1 MFSLARSDWRR
12 LRHSTK
18 QSSRRERRSKS
29 LANRS
34 LLLEQLEARTV
45 LSASAMMDP
54 TGGQLAIDSQAYD
67 PASILVRF
75 RPGAAALNA
84 TNVVRGASNGRAF
97 SSVPGL
103 RVVKLGEG
111 VGVEAALHAFR
122 SNPNV
127 LYAEPNFRVR
137 TLATP
142 DDPSYSAL
150 YGLNNTGQ
158 TGGLDDA
165 DIDAPEA
172 WDITTGDGSIVVGV
186 IDTGVDYTHPDLADN
201 MWTNP
206 GEIPDNNI
214 DDEGNGFID
223 DVHGYN
229 FVSYNGNSLDDFFHG
244 THVAGTIGAVGNNGI
259 GVVGVNWNV
268 QIMSLKFLDSGGGG
282 YISDAVAAV
291 DYATM
296 MRNLWL
302 SSGGT
307 NGANIRLTSN
317 SWGGGGYDQALVDAI
332 NAGGDAGIM
341 FVAAAGNDGSDAD
354 IFPMYP
360 AAYESDNIISV
371 AATDSSDNLAY
382 FSNWGLNSVDLG
394 APGVNI
400 YSTFPTYVTDAM
412 YYNGFNT
419 DYETISGTS
428 MATPHVSGVAA
439 LAWSLNPSASVAEI
453 RAAILNNVDPI
464 AALDTSGFTPVAT
477 GGRLNAHKT
486 LQAIG
491 MAVAGSTPAAGS
503 TVDAAPVDFVIN
515 FSHPYDAATVDP
527 GDLTVNGVAATS
539 RTLTDSDTV
548 TFHFGAS
555 PVTAQGLQTMHI
567 SAGALAADSGTG
579 LPDLAIHEWTASFRY
594 DLLPMAVT
602 STEPADGSTV
612 TLPLATLKVHLN
624 EPVLASSIQTGDLVI
639 SQGSVDS
646 AGLDPAD
653 LTGKTIV
660 FGLSGI
666 LSEGTLSAS
675 IAAGTLTDAFGNPNL
690 AYSSSYTLDI
700 GTIPYATPLVPI
712 TPLGSLI
719 YDPSMSGIIQPASD
733 TDSFTINVDAGQ
745 TITVIVNPS
754 DTLQP
759 TVALSGPLAGSA
771 ASAGLGKEV
780 VLQTVG
786 ITPAG
791 LYTVTVGSAAGTG
804 PYTVQVILNAA
815 VELESHD
822 GGSNS
827 IPATAQNIDASFTP
841 LLKGATRGAVLG
853 RTDESNPIVTVFTAN
868 FESGN
873 DGFATTGLWHNSNGH
888 RYEGGHTAT
897 QSMYFGAGEKY
908 QQKGRQPETFVK
920 GTYEVIKKGKGG
932 GAQIA
937 TGTLTSPNINLPTGG
952 QLSLDFNYILQTQG
966 STSLD
971 LAQLQIKPTSSSTWT
986 TLASYNGVAESNFW
1000 RAANTVDVS
1009 AYAGQTVQLRF
1020 SFDTVDN
1027 QQNAFEGW
1035 YVDDV
1040 QVRQSVQ
1047 HDMYSFTVP
1056 SSQHVTVALQSAGD
1070 VNVLLQNAAGTT
1082 TLAAGV
1088 PGAVNVSKMI
1098 YNYSLPAGTYNLAVS
1113 GQTNTPYTLVVLRDA
1128 VFDREVNDSSD
1139 NAQPLGDTHVALG
1152 SLSNGESVTLNA
1164 FDSGWWDSTGFHDE
1178 FNDNY
1183 ITALLSGLEYRDFFV
1198 FDLSGVAQQIAA
1210 AELRVFNP
1218 YDGFFSPDPTETYSL
1233 FDVSTPLG
1241 SLEASGG
1248 GQTDIFND
1256 LGTGTNYG
1264 SQVVSPADNGQ
1275 FVSVSLNSAGL
1286 AALNASLGGQTALGG
1301 ALTSLSGAADQ
1312 YLFGYSGPDYSR
1324 QLVITLADPA
1334 DWYSF
1339 TAVAGSTI
1347 VLNTATPGDGLGEP
1361 GNTLN
1366 PHIDLYFNNVLVA
1379 SGIPMLDGRNE
1390 DISYLVPGGAG
1401 GTYKVKVTAEGGTA
1415 GDYIL
1420 DPVSTSPA
1428 PSALPLLVT
1437 AGTRP
1442 KTPAANSRV
1451 APVADLAASSL
1462 KGASLSQLSA
1472 ANVDRALATIGPG
1485 DNKELSHTRSKSE
1498 VEPELLEK
1506 LASSVARAM
1515 KLSLKRKR

>member
-1 MFSLARSDWRR
+1 MFSLARSDRRR
-12 LRHSTK
+12 LRSSTK
-18 QSSRRERRSKS
+18 QSSRRELRSKS
-29 LANRS
+29 FTNRS

-45 LSASAMMDP
+45 LSASAMIDP
-54 TGGQLAIDSQAYD
+54 TGGQLAIDSQSYD
-67 PASILVRF
+67 PGSIVVRF

-84 TNVVRGASNGRAF
+84 ADVVRGASNGRAF

-103 RVVKLGEG
+103 RVVKLGHG

-127 LYAEPNFRVR
+127 LYAEPNFHVR

-142 DDPSYSAL
+142 NDPSYSAL

-158 TGGLDDA
+158 TGGLADA

-186 IDTGVDYTHPDLADN
+186 IDTGVDYTHPDLAAN

-229 FVSYNGNSLDDFFHG
+229 FVSYNGNSIDDFFHG

-259 GVVGVNWNV
+259 GVTGVNWNV

-307 NGANIRLTSN
+307 MGANIRLTSN
-317 SWGGGGYDQALVDAI
+317 SWGGGGYDQALLDAI

-354 IFPMYP
+354 SFPMYP

-371 AATDSSDNLAY
+371 AATDSGDNLAY
-382 FSNWGLNSVDLG
+382 FSNWGLNSVDVG
-394 APGVNI
+394 APGVDI

-412 YYNGFNT
+412 FYNGFNT

-439 LAWSLNPSASVAEI
+439 LAWSLNPSATVAEI
-453 RAAILNNVDPI
+453 RAAILGNVDPI
-464 AALDTSGFTPVAT
+464 AALDTSCPTPVAT

-486 LQAIG
+486 LQALG

-503 TVDAAPVDFVIN
+503 IVGAAPVDFVIN
-515 FSHPYDAATVDP
+515 FSHPYDEATVDA

-555 PVTAQGLQTMHI
+555 PITVQGLQTMHI
-567 SAGALAADSGTG
+567 SAGALAAAGSAG
-579 LPDLAIHEWTASFRY
+579 LPDPAIHEWTASFRY
-594 DLLPMAVT
+594 DLLTMAVT
-602 STEPADGSTV
+602 STEPADGSAV
-612 TLPLATLKVHLN
+612 TLPLGTLKVHLN

-639 SQGSVDS
+639 SQGSVES

-653 LTGKTIV
+653 ITGKTIL

-675 IAAGTLTDAFGNPNL
+675 IAAGTLTDEFGNPNL

-719 YDPSMSGIIQPASD
+719 YDPLMSGIIQPATD

-759 TVALSGPLAGSA
+759 TVALSGPLAGGATSP
-771 ASAGLGKEV
+771 GLGKEI

-822 GGSNS
+822 GSGNS
-827 IPATAQNIDASFTP
+827 TPATAQNIDTSFTP

-853 RTDESNPIVTVFTAN
+853 RTDATNPIIPVYTAN

-873 DGFATTGLWHNSNGH
+873 DGFATTGQWHQSIGH
-888 RYEGGHTAT
+888 GSEGGHSPTH
-897 QSMYFGAGEKY
+897 SMYFGTGEKY
-908 QQKGRQPETFVK
+908 AQKGRGPITFTK
-920 GTYEVIKKGKGG
+920 GTYELKSKGKVQTT
-932 GAQIA
+932 A
-937 TGTLTSPNINLPTGG
+937 GTITSPNINLPTGG
-952 QLSLDFNYILQTQG
+952 QLSVDFNYILQTQG
-966 STSLD
+966 STTLD

-986 TLASYNGVAESNFW
+986 TLASYNGVAESNLW
-1000 RAANTVDVS
+1000 RAADPVDVS
-1009 AYAGQTVQLRF
+1009 AYAGQAVQLRF
-1020 SFDTVDN
+1020 NFDTVN
-1027 QQNAFEGW
+1027 GQQNNFEGW

-1040 QVRQSVQ
+1040 RVRQSVQ

-1152 SLSNGESVTLNA
+1152 SLSNGETVTLNA
-1164 FDSGWWDSTGFHDE
+1164 FDSGWWDATGFHDE

-1183 ITALLSGLEYRDFFV
+1183 VTALLSGLEYRDFFV

-1248 GQTDIFND
+1248 GQTAIFND

-1301 ALTSLSGAADQ
+1301 ALTSLSGEADQ
-1312 YLFGYSGPDYSR
+1312 YLFGYSGQDSR

-1347 VLNTATPGDGLGEP
+1347 LLNTATPGDGAGEP

-1366 PHIDLYFNNVLVA
+1366 PRIELYFNNALVA
-1379 SGIPMLDGRNE
+1379 SGVPMLDGRNE

-1401 GTYKVKVTAEGGTA
+1401 GTYKVKVTAQGGTA

-1420 DPVSTSPA
+1420 DPISTSPA
-1428 PSALPLLVT
+1428 PSALPLLV
-1437 AGTRP
+1437 AGSTRP
-1442 KTPAANSRV
+1442 KAPATGSTV
-1451 APVADLAASSL
+1451 APIANVGASSL
-1462 KGASLSQLSA
+1462 KGASLSALSA
-1472 ANVDRALATIGPG
+1472 ANVDRALATIGHS
-1485 DNKELSHTRSKSE
+1485 DDRDLYHTRSKSE

-1506 LASSVARAM
+1506 LASSVASAM
-1515 KLSLKRKR
+1515 KASLKRKR